1 MMREVSP
8 CNGLDRCRASTL
20 TRRFYCPRQADLC
33 RCLSN
38 SMAGNWITLST
49 DTLRIYF
56 DLCIIK
62 YFLNFISPHDDMQAK
77 INALLAN
84 YPAIDVAAIDF
95 LYPFWLEE
103 RAVVAMKQL
112 YKAGEDGKQRFRARF
127 G

>member
-1 MMREVSP
+1 
-8 CNGLDRCRASTL
+8 
-20 TRRFYCPRQADLC
+20 
-33 RCLSN
+33 
-38 SMAGNWITLST
+38 MAGNWITLST

-95 LYPFWLEE
+95 LYPFWLGE

>member
-1 MMREVSP
+1 
-8 CNGLDRCRASTL
+8 
-20 TRRFYCPRQADLC
+20 
-33 RCLSN
+33 
-38 SMAGNWITLST
+38 
-49 DTLRIYF
+49 
-56 DLCIIK
+56 
-62 YFLNFISPHDDMQAK
+62 MQAK